1 MPQLA
6 AEVQVLLIPVVS
18 AFIGWVTNV
27 LAVKMMFYPTKFVG
41 IPPFLGWQGIVPANA
56 ERLAR
61 VSNKLVMTKLLTL
74 EELFADFKPEVFG
87 KNLGHVIDEIAE
99 QIITEVAEK
108 RAPMM
113 WQNAGEF
120 MQQKARDAVRAEVQ
134 NVLLRISSDFSDNI
148 TSILDLEQVVVDA
161 VLEDRSLMSR
171 MFLDVGTE
179 EFKFIE
185 RSGLWFGFLFGLV
198 QMAVWI
204 LYPIW
209 WVLPFFGFLVGY
221 VTNWIALKLV
231 FEPQTP
237 KRIGPFMFQGLF
249 HKRQSEV
256 ATAFSSI
263 VAGKVLNADNIVR
276 TVTSGPTG
284 DKVLDIVDTR
294 IDELVSQYEQHPM
307 ASMVMPDASE
317 RDAVRQ
323 DIKQRTRDDIAKP
336 GGILHVFAA
345 KAVDI
350 RDNLERRMKALPS
363 NEFEGVLRP
372 AFQQDEWKLILA
384 GAVLGFAAGLF
395 QLVYIFGREIPSFSS
410 FF

>member
-1 MPQLA
+1 
-6 AEVQVLLIPVVS
+6 
-18 AFIGWVTNV
+18 
-27 LAVKMMFYPTKFVG
+27 VKMMFYPTNFIG

-74 EELFADFKPEVFG
+74 EELFADFRPEVFG
-87 KNLGHVIDEIAE
+87 KNLGHVIDEITE
-99 QIITEVAEK
+99 QILVEVAEK

-134 NVLLRISSDFSDNI
+134 NVLLRISGDFSDNI

-179 EFKFIE
+179 EFRFIE
-185 RSGLWFGFLFGLV
+185 RSGLYFGFLFGLI
-198 QMAVWI
+198 QMGVWI

-231 FEPQTP
+231 FEPQMP
-237 KRIGPFMFQGLF
+237 KQVGPFTFQGLF

-263 VAGKVLNADNIVR
+263 VAG
-276 TVTSGPTG
+276 P
-284 DKVLDIVDTR
+284 
-294 IDELVSQYEQHPM
+294 
-307 ASMVMPDASE
+307 
-317 RDAVRQ
+317 
-323 DIKQRTRDDIAKP
+323 
-336 GGILHVFAA
+336 
-345 KAVDI
+345 
-350 RDNLERRMKALPS
+350 ERRQHRAHRHVRS
-363 NEFEGVLRP
+363 HRRQGARDRRH
-372 AFQQDEWKLILA
+372 AHRRA
-384 GAVLGFAAGLF
+384 GIA
-395 QLVYIFGREIPSFSS
+395 I
-410 FF
+410 

>member
-1 MPQLA
+1 
-6 AEVQVLLIPVVS
+6 
-18 AFIGWVTNV
+18 
-27 LAVKMMFYPTKFVG
+27 
-41 IPPFLGWQGIVPANA
+41 
-56 ERLAR
+56 
-61 VSNKLVMTKLLTL
+61 MTKLLTL

-87 KNLGHVIDEIAE
+87 KNLGHVIDDITE
-99 QIITEVAEK
+99 QILTEVAEK

-120 MQQKARDAVRAEVQ
+120 MQQKARDAVRVEVQ
-134 NVLLRISSDFSDNI
+134 NVLLRISGDLSDNI

-171 MFLDVGTE
+171 MFLDVGTA
-179 EFKFIE
+179 EFKLIE
-185 RSGLWFGFLFGLV
+185 RSGLYFGFLFGLV
-198 QMAVWI
+198 QMGVWI

-237 KRIGPFMFQGLF
+237 KQVGPFTFQGLF

-256 ATAFSSI
+256 ATAFSTI

-276 TVTSGPTG
+276 TVSSGPTG
-284 DKVLDIVDTR
+284 DKVLEIVDTR
-294 IDELVSQYEQHPM
+294 IDELVTQYEQHPM
-307 ASMVMPDASE
+307 ASMVLPDQNE
-317 RDAVRQ
+317 RQALRH

-336 GGILHVFAA
+336 GGVLHVFAA

-350 RDNLERRMKALPS
+350 RENLERRMKALPS
-363 NEFEGVLRP
+363 DEFEGVLRP

-395 QLVYIFGREIPSFSS
+395 QLVYIFGEEIPSFSNL
-410 FF
+410 F